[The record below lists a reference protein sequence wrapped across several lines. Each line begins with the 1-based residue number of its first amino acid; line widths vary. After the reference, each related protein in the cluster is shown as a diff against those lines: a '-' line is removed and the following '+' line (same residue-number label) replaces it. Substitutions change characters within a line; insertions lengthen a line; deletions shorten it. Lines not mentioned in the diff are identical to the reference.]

1 MFSAIPLIAF
11 DGVKVCMSIFMYL
24 HVIYVVK
31 EVTCTC
37 MSFWE
42 FGQLMVVVSPQN
54 ILVSH
59 VTT

>member
-1 MFSAIPLIAF
+1 MFSAIPMIAF
-11 DGVKVCMSIFMYL
+11 DGVKVCTVCMIIFMYL

-31 EVTCTC
+31 EV

-42 FGQLMVVVSPQN
+42 FGQLMVVISPQHV
-54 ILVSH
+54 LVSH